1 MVKGVS
7 NVLKTKAD
15 DAIILQPLKAV
26 IGRVLKT
33 TSLLKTKQ
41 SDIENTESISNTL

>member
-26 IGRVLKT
+26 IGVPKDYFPFKN
-33 TSLLKTKQ
+33 KTK
-41 SDIENTESISNTL
+41 